1 MGIPNIRPGYRQI
14 TRRDT
19 IFQERVDDAY
29 KVKGKLP
36 EPTACPQCSAV
47 FQQGRWQWLPA
58 PANAREHRCPAC
70 QRIQDNYPAGFLTL
84 EGDFLREHHDEI
96 MNLVQNF
103 EKTKKSQYPLQR
115 IMATEG
121 QDNGLLITTTD
132 IHLARGIGEAIHS
145 AYQGNLDL
153 QYNENENLLRAY
165 WSR

>member
-1 MGIPNIRPGYRQI
+1 M
-14 TRRDT
+14 
-19 IFQERVDDAY
+19 
-29 KVKGKLP
+29 
-36 EPTACPQCSAV
+36 
-47 FQQGRWQWLPA
+47 
-58 PANAREHRCPAC
+58 
-70 QRIQDNYPAGFLTL
+70 L